1 LHGKDI
7 KEMNLINRELTKDI
21 KESLRHFPVV
31 AITGPRQCGK
41 STLIRYLLESNE
53 DRVYLDLERQSDL
66 QRLDEAEWFFQSQK
80 EKIICLDEI
89 QRKPEIFPLLRS
101 LVDEWRKNGS
111 FIILGSASRDLLRQ
125 SSESLA
131 GRISYKRL
139 TPFLWSE
146 IKTRNTLEHFLARGG
161 FPGSFLAENDSV
173 SMEWKENFIASFIE
187 RDLMQWTGSS
197 PMAVR
202 RLWQMLAHLNGQT
215 VNYSAIGNSL
225 GVSNTTIKNYI
236 DILQSTFM
244 IDVVPPYIVN
254 TGKRLIKSPKVYLND
269 SGIAAALLG
278 LKDFNQ
284 LAGHPVFGSLWEG
297 TVLANLRGHFPGTDI
312 RFYRTSHGS
321 EIDFLVFL
329 SGVLIAVECKASK
342 SPVLSRG
349 AYSAIADLKP
359 DYTFIVAPLEEG
371 YPVKK
376 NVEVV
381 SLEEMIKRIKE
392 FDH

>member
-1 LHGKDI
+1 M
-7 KEMNLINRELTKDI
+7 ELIRRKLTKDI
-21 KESLRHFPVV
+21 KESLLHFPVV
-31 AITGPRQCGK
+31 AVTGPRQCGK
-41 STLIRYLLESNE
+41 STLIRYLLGSKKEL
-53 DRVYLDLERQSDL
+53 VYLDLERQSDL
-66 QRLDEAEWFFQSQK
+66 QKLDDAEWFFQSQK
-80 EKIICLDEI
+80 GKVICLDEI
-89 QRKPEIFPLLRS
+89 QRKPEIFQLLRS

-146 IKTRNTLEHFLARGG
+146 VKTRSTLEYFLARGG

-173 SMEWKENFIASFIE
+173 SMEWKENFISAFIE

-215 VNYSAIGNSL
+215 VNYSALGNSL
-225 GVSNTTIKNYI
+225 GISNTTVKNYI
-236 DILQSTFM
+236 DVLQSTFM
-244 IDVVPPYIVN
+244 VDIVPPHMVN
-254 TGKRLIKSPKVYLND
+254 TGKRIIKSPKIYLND
-269 SGIAAALLG
+269 SGIASALLG

-284 LAGHPVFGSLWEG
+284 MAGHPVFGSLWEG
-297 TVLANLRGHFPGTDI
+297 VVLANLRGHFPGADV

-329 SGVLIAVECKASK
+329 PKALIAVECKASK
-342 SPVLSRG
+342 APVLSRG
-349 AYSAIADLKP
+349 AYAAIDDLKP
-359 DYTFIVAPLEEG
+359 EHTLIVSPVEKG
-371 YPVKK
+371 YSARKGID
-376 NVEVV
+376 VV
-381 SLEEMIKRIKE
+381 SLEEMVERIRKYE
-392 FDH
+392 SGR